1 LVRGGL
7 EGVVPAFTGGF
18 EIVGKHVQMW
28 VEVAV
33 DCEKRMVCAW
43 D

>member
-7 EGVVPAFTGGF
+7 EGVVPEFTGGF

-33 DCEKRMVCAW
+33 GCEKRMVCAW